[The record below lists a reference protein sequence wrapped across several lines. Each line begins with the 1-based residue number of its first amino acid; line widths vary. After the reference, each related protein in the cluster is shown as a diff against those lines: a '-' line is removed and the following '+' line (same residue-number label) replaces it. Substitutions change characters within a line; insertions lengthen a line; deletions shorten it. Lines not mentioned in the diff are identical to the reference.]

1 MASLVCAISCGLQE
15 WGGDMNVRAWEAVKG
30 RVMGLELICPGLV
43 LLLFSNLS
51 SHLLCPSLECLLGLH
66 R

>member
-1 MASLVCAISCGLQE
+1 
-15 WGGDMNVRAWEAVKG
+15 MNVHVWVGVKG

-51 SHLLCPSLECLLGLH
+51 SHLLCPSLECLLVLH